1 MYGVLSV
8 YVFTCNKE
16 EEEAAAEIQ
25 FFSGLIENS
34 Q

>member
-16 EEEAAAEIQ
+16 EEAAEIQ

>member
-16 EEEAAAEIQ
+16 EEEAAEIQ